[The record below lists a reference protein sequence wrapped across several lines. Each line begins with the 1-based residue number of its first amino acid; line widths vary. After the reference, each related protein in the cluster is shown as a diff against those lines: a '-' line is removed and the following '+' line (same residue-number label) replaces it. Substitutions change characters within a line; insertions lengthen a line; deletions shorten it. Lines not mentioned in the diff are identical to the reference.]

1 MCYVTF
7 GGTPADS
14 LRTPGADTKWTDV
27 LTVSTCLNL
36 SRGSSVSVVFDYEL
50 DDQAIEV

>member
-1 MCYVTF
+1 MCYVTY

-27 LTVSTCLNL
+27 LTVSTC
-36 SRGSSVSVVFDYEL
+36 SSVSIVSDYEL